1 MNNDGKLS
9 GSGNF
14 ARFKK
19 SRYFGVTTLIV
30 LAILCWGIFKI
41 LSPQNFGTSK
51 LMSDYLQTSI
61 QYAVG
66 GCGFYFIVVMGL
78 FDFSIGANIVL
89 SSMVGVLLSRQFG
102 YFGLIGGTLV
112 TGALIGAFNGVFYS
126 KLKIPSM
133 IVTVGLMLILESVAN
148 YVVRLD
154 TSGFPG
160 KLTNASIL
168 AFNHAPWNY
177 IVAFIA
183 FALMVFIL
191 RFTRIGTYCNAIGSN
206 ELVAKNM
213 GISVEK
219 YKFIGFVLLHFF
231 VGIMALLTVSYGK
244 GILAVTGMTSMDR
257 NFKPLMGTFFGI
269 AFKKYGC
276 PVTAI
281 VIGEFI
287 ITMIFNGL
295 VALNVPTTINDFVTG
310 AVLLAIVTL
319 TNRGKLGSVV
329 K

>member
-1 MNNDGKLS
+1 MSEKIEKLKAGK
-9 GSGNF
+9 F
-14 ARFKK
+14 
-19 SRYFGVTTLIV
+19 FGVGELLV
-30 LAILCWGIFKI
+30 MALAFWALFKL
-41 LSPQNFGTSK
+41 LSPQNFGSGD
-51 LMSDYLQTSI
+51 LMAGYMQTSI

-66 GCGFYFIVVMGL
+66 GCGLYFIVVMGL

-89 SSMVGVLLSRQFG
+89 SSIVGVLLSRFYGYWGLVFG
-102 YFGLIGGTLV
+102 CILTGTAIGC
-112 TGALIGAFNGVFYS
+112 FNGILYS

-148 YVVRLD
+148 YVITADKYVN
-154 TSGFPG
+154 PG
-160 KLTNASIL
+160 KLTEDLL

-177 IVAFIA
+177 VVALIA
-183 FALMVFIL
+183 FLLMAFIL
-191 RFTRIGTYCNAIGSN
+191 RYTKIGTYCNAIGSD
-206 ELVAKNM
+206 EYVASNM
-213 GISVEK
+213 GIGVEK
-219 YKFIGFVLLHFF
+219 YKFAGFVLLHMF

-244 GILAVTGMTSMDR
+244 GMLAVTGMASMDR
-257 NFKPLMGTFFGI
+257 NFKPLMGTFFGV

-310 AVLLAIVTL
+310 AVLLTIVTL
-319 TNRGKLGSVV
+319 TNRAPKGAVV

>member
-1 MNNDGKLS
+1 MREKL
-9 GSGNF
+9 NRLK
-14 ARFKK
+14 ANA
-19 SRYFGVTTLIV
+19 YFGIGLLLIMAV
-30 LAILCWGIFKI
+30 FFWGVFKL
-41 LSPQNFGTSK
+41 LSPENFGTGK
-51 LMSDYLQTSI
+51 LMLGYLQTSI

-89 SSMVGVLLSRQFG
+89 SSIVGVLLSRYMG
-102 YFGLIGGTLV
+102 YWGLVIGCLLCGTLIGV
-112 TGALIGAFNGVFYS
+112 FNGFLYS

-148 YVVRLD
+148 YVISAD
-154 TSGFPG
+154 TYVNPG
-160 KLTNASIL
+160 KLTDDLL

-177 IVAFIA
+177 IVAVAA
-183 FALMVFIL
+183 FLLMAFL
-191 RFTRIGTYCNAIGSN
+191 LNYTKIGTYCNAIGSN
-206 ELVAKNM
+206 EYVAGNM
-213 GISVEK
+213 GINVSK
-219 YKFIGFVLLHFF
+219 YKMIGFVLLHFF

-244 GILAVTGMTSMDR
+244 GMLAVTGMASMDR
-257 NFKPLMGTFFGI
+257 NFKPLMGTFFGV

-276 PVTAI
+276 PVSAI

-287 ITMIFNGL
+287 ITIIFNGL

-310 AVLLAIVTL
+310 AVLLTIVTL
-319 TNRGKLGSVV
+319 TNRAARGTVV